1 VGRRR
6 PVVARPGGGVAVSRA
21 PTEDRAALWVPLLRR
36 LTEGSSLWAVR
47 GNVEGGLGGEGDI
60 DLVAPKEDWPVIEDH
75 FRRWADEH
83 GIGPVVS
90 CRHVFEG
97 LILIAVGAP
106 GSVFFELEVRAARY
120 FRGGTLFEASDL
132 APMTVINAHGFREVR
147 PGAEGLLR
155 LVLNGLGRAGRPWP
169 RKLEAKQ
176 VPELVAG
183 DPEGVRAAARLF
195 GPARAAVTRAAYRV
209 AGGGWDRRSMVV
221 VEAWA
226 LLRAVTSPRLLL
238 ARTRWRAT
246 GRPCVVQDAITNHG
260 RHIPGD
266 PERWLEAAAQDHP
279 VHPARARV
287 STPLDRPADRASSS
301 RGRPGDPAPSKERRP

>member
-1 VGRRR
+1 
-6 PVVARPGGGVAVSRA
+6 
-21 PTEDRAALWVPLLRR
+21 
-36 LTEGSSLWAVR
+36 VR

-60 DLVAPKEDWPVIEDH
+60 DLVAPQEDWPVIEDH

-120 FRGGTLFEASDL
+120 FRGGILFEASDL
-132 APMTVINAHGFREVR
+132 APMTIVNSHGFREVR

-183 DPEGVRAAARLF
+183 DPEGVRAAAPLF
-195 GPARAAVTRAAYRV
+195 GPARAAVTRAADRV
-209 AGGGWDRRSMVV
+209 ADGGWDRRSMMV

-226 LLRAVTSPRLLL
+226 LLRAASSPRLLL
-238 ARTRWRAT
+238 ARTRWRTT

-260 RHIPGD
+260 RHVPGD
-266 PERWLEAAAQDHP
+266 PQRWLELAAQDHA
-279 VHPARARV
+279 VHPGADGASIPR
-287 STPLDRPADRASSS
+287 DRSADRASEE
-301 RGRPGDPAPSKERRP
+301 GRP

>member
-1 VGRRR
+1 
-6 PVVARPGGGVAVSRA
+6 VSTT
-21 PTEDRAALWVPLLRR
+21 PNGDRAALWVPLLRR
-36 LTEGSSLWAVR
+36 LTESSELWTVR

-60 DLVAPKEDWPVIEDH
+60 DLVAPKRDWGAIEDH
-75 FRRWADEH
+75 FRRWADEN
-83 GIGPVVS
+83 GIGPVIS

-97 LILIAVGAP
+97 LILIAVGGSAAAGAQNERAP

-132 APMTVINAHGFREVR
+132 APYSVVNAHGFREVR

-176 VPELVAG
+176 VPDLLAA
-183 DPEGVRAAARLF
+183 DPDGVRAAGRLF
-195 GPARAAVTRAAYRV
+195 GPARSAVVRAAESV
-209 AGGGWDRRSMVV
+209 AAGGWDRRSMIV

-226 LLRAVTSPRLLL
+226 LVRALSSPRLLV

-266 PERWLEAAAQDHP
+266 PEAWLAVAAHDHP
-279 VHPARARV
+279 VYPQH
-287 STPLDRPADRASSS
+287 DRQADRLSP
-301 RGRPGDPAPSKERRP
+301 PGDPDEGAGRLVHGRNAPDE

>member
-1 VGRRR
+1 
-6 PVVARPGGGVAVSRA
+6 
-21 PTEDRAALWVPLLRR
+21 
-36 LTEGSSLWAVR
+36 VR

-60 DLVAPKEDWPVIEDH
+60 DLVAPKADWPVIEEH
-75 FRRWADEH
+75 FRRWADDN
-83 GIGPVVS
+83 GIGPVIS

-132 APMTVINAHGFREVR
+132 APYSVVSAHGFREVR

-176 VPELVAG
+176 VPDLLAA

-195 GPARAAVTRAAYRV
+195 GPARGAVSRAAASV
-209 AGGGWDRRSMVV
+209 AAGGWDRRSMMV

-226 LLRAVTSPRLLL
+226 LVRALASPRLLL

-266 PERWLEAAAQDHP
+266 PEAWLAVAARDHP
-279 VHPARARV
+279 VYPQ
-287 STPLDRPADRASSS
+287 SDPQADRLHAQ
-301 RGRPGDPAPSKERRP
+301 GDPDEGAGRLVHGRNAPDE